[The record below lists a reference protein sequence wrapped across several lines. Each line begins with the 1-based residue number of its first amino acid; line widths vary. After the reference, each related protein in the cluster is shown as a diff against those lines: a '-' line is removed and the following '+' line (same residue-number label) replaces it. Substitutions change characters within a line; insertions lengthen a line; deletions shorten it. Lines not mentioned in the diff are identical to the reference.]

1 MINKKKLLIAIIPVF
16 IIGIILYTKPVIKNI
31 IIEANTYKTP
41 ANNAFKDENFYK
53 CVVDAYNK
61 ENDTT
66 LGYDVNL
73 TEEQLNNITG
83 LYCDS
88 NNDNEKKITDIS
100 GIEKI
105 KNLLYV
111 SLTRNDLTNVD
122 LHNNVLLKSIYLGF
136 NFNLENV
143 NVKNL
148 QNLEEIYID
157 DSYKGSGYS
166 GGGGIN
172 PSSILYKNLNEIDLT
187 DNINLKTLKLSQ
199 TNVTN
204 LDLNNNKKL
213 KILSLYGNN
222 ISSID
227 LTKYIELEEL
237 YLGNNQITDIDL
249 SNNTKLRH
257 LCLDSNKLS
266 TIDLS
271 NNTFL
276 TYLDLDDNK
285 LTSINLNNN
294 DKIWFLDLSYN
305 QITNIDLSNNT
316 KLRDLYLDSNKLSTI
331 DLSNNLNL
339 GKIELGWN
347 NLSHIDLSN
356 YNQISRLHINNN
368 LFSDTKV
375 FYGTKKL
382 ENYILPDVV
391 KLPTNISSNRI
402 SLIKD
407 GIDVNID
414 EQIIEP
420 DSKIVIVDKYEHNG
434 EIELI
439 RNKYEIKYTFYTLK
453 ATSDKYIISEANNY
467 IYTKFDVDSETIAAN
482 ISVSSYEKEIDN
494 LEKIVENNKFIIKY
508 NDEII
513 KEFEIVSISSDKYD
527 ITKEY
532 FIGNIVDITNNIIV
546 TNGKAEF
553 NLLKNK
559 VEIKHNDDVLQ
570 EFDYVN
576 YTSDK
581 YDLNSD
587 YIKVNDNN
595 IESFLNN
602 INCTNCNAYI
612 YDGTKNLTTGEFKDN
627 YKLRIMHNDEILKEY
642 ELKYSVSGVSLNI
655 NDLKLNLDTKKTFQL
670 NANVIP
676 ASAENKN
683 VTWKSS
689 NTSVATVD
697 ENGLVTAKSLGE
709 VTITVKTIDGEFIDT
724 CNVVVSEIIIYTVTF
739 KDKDNTYTSE
749 FEEGENIIFKSDLEK
764 KGYKLIGWK
773 YNNQNYSL
781 TDKLPMPSNNI
792 ELTSIW
798 ELVIPEIKNYTTNQ
812 ENITGISL
820 KTNINNLN
828 LGIDSIY
835 NVKIKKH
842 DGTDKT
848 SGLVSTG
855 DKIKIYLDNELV
867 SEYDIIIKGDVTGTG
882 TSSVSDVAKLYQ
894 YMREKITM
902 EDCYIKAGNVV
913 DSDSIIK
920 VNDVAKLYQFIK
932 GKIDNL

>member
-798 ELVIPEIKNYTTNQ
+798 ELVKPEIKNYTTKQ